1 MGPLGSKKLTW
12 LLLRQPRQ
20 GRESGTTL
28 PPAKLPS
35 SSHYRVRFRD
45 LYVGWSSFSVLSP
58 GLSSKANYVWG
69 ARGWGGCC
77 CPALQPLACLQRPT
91 VCVCVWGCCPALQS
105 LARKREPSKPKG
117 LSEDSRN
124 ERYGFI
130 PSSKGTQHHQ
140 HFWIEAIFPL
150 LPRN

>member
-28 PPAKLPS
+28 LPAKLPS

-58 GLSSKANYVWG
+58 GLSPKANYVWG
-69 ARGWGGCC
+69 ARGGGAA
-77 CPALQPLACLQRPT
+77 ALLCSPWPVSKGQL
-91 VCVCVWGCCPALQS
+91 CVCVGGCCPALQS